1 MRGWALVGAERD
13 RPGLNYKGIYV
24 LIGSMENE
32 ASDTRTKER

>member
-1 MRGWALVGAERD
+1 MLGWVLVGAERD